1 MYICIISS
9 FIGYPMKLIYFVT
22 PYDLLDKSS
31 NSPHAMTVEGIDR
44 LVFFCNFLNIN
55 VEYYY
60 ILYELY

>member
-1 MYICIISS
+1 
-9 FIGYPMKLIYFVT
+9 MKLIYFVT